1 MQDLVWITV
10 IDHRYLVA
18 VTRTGTYR
26 GELAVSDGLDTVY
39 RRPIDL
45 MFNALLGPSSAETA
59 YWLQC
64 ALDWIDSGSSPA
76 PSSHTSTSPKS
87 A

>member
-26 GELAVSDGLDTVY
+26 GELAVSDGLETVY
-39 RRPIDL
+39 SHPIDL
-45 MFNALLGPSSAETA
+45 MFNALLGPSSAETT
-59 YWLQC
+59 YWLRC
-64 ALDWIDSGSSPA
+64 ALDYIDSCSA
-76 PSSHTSTSPKS
+76 TSSHTSTSPES